1 MSENRESREDGPVE
15 SWSPPRRDL
24 LKSQRKGPAEIR
36 SRDWDGDGPFD
47 SSDFDVLVTP
57 HGLNEL
63 VWNGN
68 SPGRWDSAS
77 WSRPDGTPTT
87 EIPDLNTVTTVA
99 SHRVAVDGPAG
110 AVVVAVPAAR
120 RRRKPIAERRVSSQC
135 D

>member
-1 MSENRESREDGPVE
+1 M
-15 SWSPPRRDL
+15 
-24 LKSQRKGPAEIR
+24 
-36 SRDWDGDGPFD
+36 
-47 SSDFDVLVTP
+47 TP

-110 AVVVAVPAAR
+110 AVVVAVPAGAVEGNRSPRGESHPDATNQMPLRVAR
-120 RRRKPIAERRVSSQC
+120 TAAHAR
-135 D
+135 